1 MASKFSLCGGKNI
14 CYFSEQGN
22 VPYFSEE
29 QFICFKPP
37 KKETYKIQGKKLSNY
52 GQCFIKVAFFIP
64 LYNSENFPKHIKVS
78 CYNLYKDKK
87 NIICLHIQN
96 NSINENQPKKT
107 IIYSH
112 SNSTDIGLILPM
124 LVDFSIQ
131 FRADIITYDYSGY
144 GKSSGK
150 PRLDNLTE
158 NIDVVM
164 DFVSKDLKIDTN
176 NIYLFGRDLGA
187 IPSCFISLRK
197 NINFK
202 GMILLSP
209 LFGDAITHRTLKE
222 ITIPTLVIHGSKDY
236 SFSHIKLSEL
246 CKNIRNGVEWYPK
259 DENPDAII
267 LNHRRKFYSKIK
279 DFLIQTQDR
288 KNSKTYLL
296 SGTSNESLVT
306 SYISDNNLEIKQNAS
321 LNIVE
326 NNYSNTKTEDNNC
339 QSLDKS
345 SQHYSQEEEFQSKFL
360 KDEIKLNCTLNYGN
374 KCKYLEYDDG
384 DDDDD
389 DEEEEDDD

>member
-22 VPYFSEE
+22 VRYFSEE
-29 QFICFKPP
+29 QFIRFKPP
-37 KKETYKIQGKKLSNY
+37 KQETYKIQGSRVSNY
-52 GQCFIKVAFFIP
+52 GQCFIKVAFLIP
-64 LYNSENFPKHIKVS
+64 EYNADNFPKHIKVS
-78 CYNLYKDKK
+78 CYNLYNDKK
-87 NIICLHIQN
+87 NIICLHIKN
-96 NSINENQPKKT
+96 NSINESQQKRT

-112 SNSTDIGLILPM
+112 SHSTDIGVILPM
-124 LVDFSIQ
+124 LVDFSVQ

-144 GKSSGK
+144 GRSSGK
-150 PRLDNLTE
+150 PSLNNLTE

-164 DFVSKDLKIDTN
+164 EFVSKDLKIDMN

-202 GMILLSP
+202 GMILFSP
-209 LFGDAITHRTLKE
+209 LFGDEITHRTLKE
-222 ITIPTLVIHGSKDY
+222 ITLPTLVIHGSKDT

-259 DENPDAII
+259 AENPDAII
-267 LNHRRKFYSKIK
+267 LNYRRKFFSKIK
-279 DFLIQTQDR
+279 DFFVQIQGR
-288 KNSKTYLL
+288 KSSKNFLLL

-326 NNYSNTKTEDNNC
+326 SNFSNTKTEDNFF
-339 QSLDKS
+339 QTLDKS
-345 SQHYSQEEEFQSKFL
+345 SHHSGKEEDFQSKCSRDVS
-360 KDEIKLNCTLNYGN
+360 KVNCTLNYGN
-374 KCKYLEYDDG
+374 DSNYLEYDDG
-384 DDDDD
+384 DDED
-389 DEEEEDDD
+389 DEDSD